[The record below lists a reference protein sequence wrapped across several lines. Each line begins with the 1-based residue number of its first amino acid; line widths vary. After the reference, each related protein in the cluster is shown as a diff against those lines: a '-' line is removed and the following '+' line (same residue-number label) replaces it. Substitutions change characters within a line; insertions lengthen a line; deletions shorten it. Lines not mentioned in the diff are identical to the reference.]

1 MKALNLLRE
10 LLVIIY
16 FWKASNSS
24 CLPHFNK
31 MHENLD
37 VVALLFKLLSKLV
50 VSAENKLDESLLD
63 ECSVLPSQVLIQQMD
78 LCPKSIGVASPAL
91 HTMPLPLLIV
101 YGNKP
106 PFFSFTTKVKMI
118 DGSVSCIGKRKMDI
132 VRYTCLGVVDET
144 TPNIRCCTR
153 CNSLSYIKSPMRL
166 PAARAWDQQWTRK
179 CICGGPWRVYAPPLN
194 Y

>member
-16 FWKASNSS
+16 FWKASNSL
-24 CLPHFNK
+24 CLPYFNK
-31 MHENLD
+31 MHDNLD

-50 VSAENKLDESLLD
+50 ASPEKLDDSLLD

-91 HTMPLPLLIV
+91 HKMSLPLPIV
-101 YGNKP
+101 YGREP
-106 PFFSFTTKVKMI
+106 TFFNFTTKVRMI
-118 DGSVSCIGKRKMDI
+118 DGAVSCVGRRKMDV

-144 TPNIRCCTR
+144 TLNVRCCTR
-153 CNSLSYIKSPMRL
+153 CNSLSYITSPMRF
-166 PAARAWDQQWTRK
+166 PAARAWDQQWVRK
-179 CICGGPWRVYAPPLN
+179 CICGGPWRLYADIN
-194 Y
+194 F